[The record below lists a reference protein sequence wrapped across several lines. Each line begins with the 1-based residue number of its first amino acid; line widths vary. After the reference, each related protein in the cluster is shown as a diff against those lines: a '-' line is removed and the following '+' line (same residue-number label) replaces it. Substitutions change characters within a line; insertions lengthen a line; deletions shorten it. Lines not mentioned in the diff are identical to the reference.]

1 MEDIHS
7 KLLDLLDRDEPAAL
21 ATVIATRGSVPR
33 EPGTQMLLCPGG
45 QNLGTVGGGC
55 GEGEVMRQALDVIAT
70 GRPRLVTVDLT
81 EDISMQSQGICG
93 GTMEVFVET
102 WSRADRGLLAAFLA
116 ARNSRQPAGILTV
129 VEASD
134 PALVGRRLV
143 LGSADVIGS
152 LGLGA
157 GEPALLDQARQTIAQ
172 GMPRA
177 LTAGGARV
185 FVHVPERRPVALIAG
200 AGHIAVPLAQ
210 VAAMCDFD
218 VVVLDD
224 RPSFANRERFP
235 QASAILVGD
244 YRDELRRFPIDG
256 QTFIILI
263 TRGHQHDVPC
273 LLEVLDRPAGYIGM
287 IGSRRRVAGVFQLLV
302 DEHGISRERLARVH
316 SPIGLAIGAET
327 PAEIAVSIMAE
338 VIQVRRQGDK
348 P

>member
-1 MEDIHS
+1 MEDIYS
-7 KLLDLLDRDEPAAL
+7 KLLDLIDRDEPAAL

-45 QNLGTVGGGC
+45 QNQGTVGGGC
-55 GEGEVMRQALDVIAT
+55 GEAEVMRQALDVIAG

-102 WSRADRGLLAAFLA
+102 WPRSERGLLAAFLA
-116 ARNSRQPAGILTV
+116 ARNSRQPVGILTM
-129 VEASD
+129 VESAD
-134 PALVGRRLV
+134 QALIGRRLV

-152 LGLGA
+152 LGLGPNEA
-157 GEPALLDQARQTIAQ
+157 ALLDEARQAVIQ
-172 GMPRA
+172 GMPRVLA
-177 LTAGGARV
+177 AGSARV
-185 FVHVPERRPVALIAG
+185 FVQVPERRPVALIAG

-235 QASAILVGD
+235 QATAILVGD
-244 YRDELRRFPIDG
+244 YREELRRFPIDG
-256 QTFIILI
+256 QTYIILI

-273 LLEVLDRPAGYIGM
+273 LLEIIDRPAGYIGM
-287 IGSRRRVAGVFQLLV
+287 IGSRRRVAGVFQLLGS
-302 DEHGISRERLARVH
+302 EYGIERERLARVH
-316 SPIGLAIGAET
+316 SPIGLDIGAET

-348 P
+348 R